1 MRRWLAPLCALGLA
15 IAAGAAAAT
24 ASEVVFERMPHL
36 EDEFALLWEASVMAQ
51 GTIAL
56 PSPPEPNSILVP
68 FVVDYQGLRFG
79 KYPPGWPAALSLGV
93 RAGDPW
99 LLNALLALAAV
110 WLIYRLG
117 EKVAGQAVGLLAAL
131 LAACSPMTLML
142 SATLMSHTFSL
153 FLVLALT
160 LAWLDL
166 FPRAGRKPSSVPAWL
181 LVAVAGLSPGLL
193 ALTRP
198 LTALGAA
205 LPLGLHGLWLLA
217 RAGRAARR
225 RVLAVGALALAV
237 AALLPLWQWALTGDP
252 WLNPYTLWWPY
263 DHIGFGPGIGRAEG
277 GHSLTWAWI
286 NTRFS
291 LRAGMH
297 DLFGWPHLSWLFLPF
312 GLWALRWDRDAW
324 LVLAAFPGL
333 VLIYAAYWIGAWL
346 FGPRYY
352 YEALPGLA
360 VISAAGICW
369 LAGWASTRGSAAGRT
384 QEEVSGRAW
393 GARMAV
399 SGAARLLGRLRR
411 PAVGALVLTLLT
423 LNALFYLPI
432 RLGGMR
438 GLYGMSRA
446 AQRPFEKV
454 DLGPV
459 LIIVHPIKHWSE
471 YGTLITLEP
480 PFSESDL
487 LFALSRG
494 REQNERVAA
503 AFPGR
508 RVYHYYPD
516 DRLKLYPEPRQ

>member
-24 ASEVVFERMPHL
+24 ASETVFERLPHL

-51 GTIAL
+51 GAITL
-56 PSPPEPNSILVP
+56 PSPPEPSSILVP

-93 RAGDPW
+93 RAGNPW
-99 LLNALLALAAV
+99 LLNALLALVVV

-131 LAACSPMTLML
+131 LAATSPMTLML

-153 FLVLALT
+153 FLVLGLT

-166 FPRAGRKPSSVPAWL
+166 FPRAGRKPTGLPSWL
-181 LVAVAGLSPGLL
+181 LVVVAGLSLGLL

-205 LPLGLHGLWLLA
+205 LPLGLHGLWLMA
-217 RAGRAARR
+217 RGGSSARR
-225 RVLAVGALALAV
+225 RVLAVGVLALTV

-252 WLNPYTLWWPY
+252 WLSLYTLWWPY
-263 DHIGFGPGIGRAEG
+263 DRIGFGPGIGRAEG
-277 GHSLTWAWI
+277 GHSLAWAWV

-291 LRAGMH
+291 LRAGLH
-297 DLFGWPHLSWLFLPF
+297 DLFGWPYLSWLFLPF
-312 GLWALRWDRDAW
+312 GLWALRRERDAW
-324 LVLAAFPGL
+324 LAFAAFPAL
-333 VLIYAAYWIGAWL
+333 VLVYAAYWIGAWL

-369 LAGWASTRGSAAGRT
+369 LGGWAYAPGSAEGRLQERASGGAPRVLKSIAG
-384 QEEVSGRAW
+384 V
-393 GARMAV
+393 
-399 SGAARLLGRLRR
+399 ARLLERLRP
-411 PAVGALVLTLLT
+411 PAVGALVLTLLA
-423 LNALFYLPI
+423 LNTLFYLPT
-432 RLGGMR
+432 RLGGMH

-446 AQRPFEKV
+446 AQRPFENV

-459 LIIVHPIKHWSE
+459 LIIVHPIRHWSE

-480 PFSESDL
+480 PFRESDL
-487 LFALSRG
+487 LFVFSRG

-516 DRLKLYPEPRQ
+516 ERLKLYPEPRQ